1 MNDLPTHLSLTHLT
15 LTHQAIATLLT
26 VLYTVGFA
34 MVGVFSLRAAV
45 HIVLWLRTR
54 GRAPVVPADDPA
66 AMTTPA
72 ASVPFVTVQLPVYNE
87 RYVASRL
94 IDAACG
100 LEWPRDRFEVQV
112 VDDSTDETRAIID
125 EAARRW
131 QARGVSVHVVR
142 RADRAG
148 YKGGAL
154 GAAMRVAKGD
164 ALAVFDADFR
174 PPADWLTRVMPY
186 LTGDVAA
193 VQTRWGHLNRDQNML
208 TRVQALSLDGYFAI
222 EQTARSRSGLALH
235 FNGSAGVW
243 RRAAI
248 DAAGG
253 WSGATLCE
261 DVDLSYRAQLAGW
274 RIVMLPEF
282 EAPAE
287 LPATVRA
294 FKRQQHRWAK
304 GTVQCARRLI
314 GPIWRSDWPLAKR
327 VHAIASLSTYFVQPM
342 LVLLFLGAPLL
353 AVWQPR
359 FHPLLLAF
367 SVLALT
373 MPVLVG
379 LGQYALTPEPRT
391 WMGRLVWYPC
401 LSVVA
406 AGMTLNGA
414 LAVMEA
420 LGGASGEFERTP
432 KAGEGGA
439 DDPASPIASRAASR
453 LASSQGASD
462 VPSAGGDRVPID
474 GQSLAEALLA
484 AYAWCGIALSVDRH
498 AWGSVVF
505 MATFALGYSYV
516 AGWSI
521 VEGVVMAGGQR
532 GRWRRGRRGQRQ
544 GQRRGRVG
552 GAVS

>member
-1 MNDLPTHLSLTHLT
+1 MFDLPSQLSRLSLTH
-15 LTHQAIATLLT
+15 HAAATLLT
-26 VLYTVGFA
+26 ALYTVGFVV
-34 MVGVFSLRAAV
+34 VGLFSLRAAL
-45 HIVLWLRTR
+45 HIVLWARTR
-54 GRAPVVPADDPA
+54 RRAPAAPATSAVDPSR
-66 AMTTPA
+66 
-72 ASVPFVTVQLPVYNE
+72 SVPFVTVQLPVYNE
-87 RYVASRL
+87 RHVAARL

-100 LEWPRDRFEVQV
+100 LAWPRDRFEVQV
-112 VDDSTDETRAIID
+112 VDDSTDESRSIID

-131 QARGVSVHVVR
+131 QARGVDVHVVR

-154 GAAMRVAKGD
+154 GAAMRLAKGD

-174 PPADWLTRVMPY
+174 PPADWLTHVMPF

-222 EQTARSRSGLALH
+222 EQTARSRAGLALH

-243 RRAAI
+243 NRAAI

-274 RIVMLPEF
+274 RIVMLPEL

-304 GTVQCARRLI
+304 GTVQCARRLV
-314 GPIWRSDWPLAKR
+314 GPIWRSEWPLAKR

-379 LGQYALTPEPRT
+379 LGQHALTPAGGT
-391 WMGRLVWYPC
+391 WLRRFVWYPC
-401 LSVVA
+401 LSIVA

-414 LAVMEA
+414 LAVLEA

-432 KAGEGGA
+432 KAGEDGAGEPTAPAANRRASGGA
-439 DDPASPIASRAASR
+439 PVATASR
-453 LASSQGASD
+453 
-462 VPSAGGDRVPID
+462 PSVD
-474 GQSLAEALLA
+474 GQAMAEAMLA
-484 AYAWCGIALSVDRH
+484 AYAWFGIALSVDRH

-521 VEGVVMAGGQR
+521 AETLAMAGGQR
-532 GRWRRGRRGQRQ
+532 GR
-544 GQRRGRVG
+544 QRRRRFGR
-552 GAVS
+552 AVS